1 MDLTSEPAVGESAA
15 VGELRSESRPTEER
29 ESAVG
34 AQQQHN
40 STGAPQDGGKEK
52 PVQEGRSSPPP
63 PDRALVCRWIGRW
76 RAAGQGAGDGEEED
90 DLVAEQDLL
99 ELGAEKEK
107 EKAVSKLASSPVA
120 RSQSGTGRAYHT
132 RPTL

>member
-15 VGELRSESRPTEER
+15 AKELRSESRPTEER

-40 STGAPQDGGKEK
+40 LICSKSGKAG
-52 PVQEGRSSPPP
+52 PAHR
-63 PDRALVCRWIGRW
+63 RRTRRWS
-76 RAAGQGAGDGEEED
+76 AAGQGAGDGEEED
-90 DLVAEQDLL
+90 ELVAEQDLL
-99 ELGAEKEK
+99 ELGAEKKK

-132 RPTL
+132 RPTLSLMLSPL